1 MGPITEIAEAELG
14 ESVVVKMGLNAGFE
28 LGAKV
33 ADSLIIAKPLQYLL
47 PIRSE
52 RLKTT
57 ATKTLT
63 ITLKFEITMQDA
75 ALGFFRASLHQ

>member
-1 MGPITEIAEAELG
+1 MGPITEVAEAAFG
-14 ESVVVKMGLNAGFE
+14 ESVVVKVGLDAGFH

-33 ADSLIIAKPLQYLL
+33 ADSLLIAKPLQYLL
-47 PIRSE
+47 PIHSE
-52 RLKTT
+52 KLETT